1 MTGLGLT
8 ALFGRRAVHA
18 AAPGHAPRARL
29 ALHERSDQASSP
41 ADTGRLMI
49 LGWLAGAAGAMA
61 V

>member
-1 MTGLGLT
+1 LT
-8 ALFGRRAVHA
+8 ALFSRRAVHA

-29 ALHERSDQASSP
+29 ALHERNDQASSP